1 MSTVSNDVYSSLG
14 LTGASNSSSK
24 STSKSDT
31 LSQADFLKLMTEQ
44 LQHQDPL
51 KPMDNSQMVSQMA
64 QLSTVQGI
72 GDLNT
77 TVTGL
82 SSSLGA
88 DQILRASTLV
98 GHSVLVPSPNLAL
111 ADGGHATGVV
121 AAPGAGTVN
130 FTITDANGNA
140 VKQITAKASDAG
152 EVAFDWDG
160 TDAYGTRLASGKYS
174 ISATYTDSS
183 GTDTDLSTYVKATVE
198 SATVGSDGIYL
209 DLTGL
214 GTAPLANVLRVS

>member
-1 MSTVSNDVYSSLG
+1 MSTVSNDLYSSLG
-14 LTGASNSSSK
+14 LTAVSNTSKTSSSA
-24 STSKSDT
+24 

-72 GDLNT
+72 GDLNS

-82 SSSLGA
+82 SDSLGA
-88 DQILRASTLV
+88 DQILRASALV
-98 GHSVLVPSPNLAL
+98 GHSVLVPSATVPLA
-111 ADGGHATGVV
+111 AEGGASGVV
-121 AAPGAGTVN
+121 AASSAGIVN
-130 FTITDANGNA
+130 FTISDANGNA
-140 VKQITAKASDAG
+140 VKQITTNASEAG
-152 EVAFDWDG
+152 QVAFNWDG
-160 TDAYGTRLASGKYS
+160 TDQSGNRLAAGKYG
-174 ISATYTDSS
+174 ISASITDAS
-183 GTDTDLSTYVKATVE
+183 GTNSALSTYVQAPVE

-214 GTAPLANVLRVS
+214 GTAPLVNVLRVS

>member
-1 MSTVSNDVYSSLG
+1 MSTVSSDIYSNLG
-14 LTGASNSSSK
+14 LTATSAATSSK
-24 STSKSDT
+24 SSS

-77 TVTGL
+77 TVNQL
-82 SSSLGA
+82 SDSLSA
-88 DQILRASTLV
+88 DQILRGASLV
-98 GHSVLVPSPNLAL
+98 GHQVLVPSATLPLGSE
-111 ADGGHATGVV
+111 GGAHGVV
-121 AAPGAGTVN
+121 AAPSAGIVN
-130 FTITDANGNA
+130 FTVSDANGNA
-140 VKQITAKASDAG
+140 VKQITATATEAG
-152 EVAFDWDG
+152 QVAFDWDG
-160 TDAYGTRLASGKYS
+160 TDNGGNRLAAGKYS
-174 ISATYTDSS
+174 ITATHTDTS
-183 GTDTDLSTYVKATVE
+183 GTKSDLSTYVQAPVE

-214 GTAPLANVLRVS
+214 GTAPLVNVLRVS